1 MAHIRHLALIGL
13 LAASGAV
20 CAQSNNFGKQEPS
33 ADAIIEQLR
42 GTPAAEEGT
51 IDTGKTRALRPGAA
65 AAVATQPA
73 PPASISM
80 QIQFAFNSSRIE
92 GGSQQTMENLAAALA
107 SPQLADRKFLIVGHT
122 DGVGSAAYNQRLSQ
136 QRANSV
142 RSFLTSRGVD
152 ASRLQTQGKGF
163 SNLLNPGNPAADE
176 NRRVEIVASS
186 Q

>member
-20 CAQSNNFGKQEPS
+20 CAQSNNFGKEQPS

-42 GTPAAEEGT
+42 GKPAEEGV
-51 IDTGKTRALRPGAA
+51 IDKGATRALRPGAA

-92 GGSQQTMENLAAALA
+92 GGSLQTMENLAAALA
-107 SPQLADRKFLIVGHT
+107 SPQLADRSFTIVGHT

-142 RSFLTSRGVD
+142 RSFLSARGVD
-152 ASRLQTQGKGF
+152 ASRLKTEGKGF

-186 Q
+186 N